1 MDETTLKPIRGA
13 QYVRMSTE
21 HQQYSTQNQ
30 SDKLLEYAVTRDIE
44 IVRTYSDEGRSGLTL
59 GGRSGLQQLI
69 ADVESGNADFSV
81 ILVYDV
87 SRWGRFQDADES
99 AYWEYRLKQMDIRVI
114 YVAEQFENDGSPVST
129 IVKGVKRAMAG
140 EYSRELSAKVFS
152 GQCRLIDLGY
162 RQGGVAG
169 FGLRRLLIDQHGNF
183 KAVLQSGERKSL
195 QTDRVVLVPGPE
207 HEVRLVNEM
216 YRWLID
222 EDMGVTAIAHRLNSQ
237 GIRSPHGAPWR
248 FSTVNKVLTDEK
260 YIGNNIFNRSSY
272 KLSKKRIDNPPEMW
286 VRRDGAFES
295 IVPPEVFYEAQL
307 KLAKRSAGHTDAE
320 LIQRLRLLYEHHGKL
335 SSVII
340 NEAPDVPGSAAIAR
354 RFGGMHRVYEQVGY
368 KPDKSLEH
376 IDTSRNLRDL
386 YPAVLAQA
394 QDAITASGGSIRQQG
409 KSNVLI
415 LNDELAIKLLL
426 VRCHSQD
433 NERKR
438 WVIKLSPAKVE
449 ADLTLV
455 VRLDESNTTPLDYYL
470 LPHLV
475 FRLSRVLVTDKNEAN
490 YESFRF
496 ETLDLLYSFAR
507 RTSIREL
514 VNVPKDSERRVS
526 SC

>member
-30 SDKLLEYAVTRDIE
+30 SDKLLEYAVTHDIE
-44 IVRTYSDEGRSGLTL
+44 IVRTYSDEGRSGLSI

-69 ADVESGNADFSV
+69 ADVEFGNADFTV

-99 AYWEYRLKQMDIRVI
+99 AYWEYRLKQMHMRII
-114 YVAEQFENDGSPVST
+114 YVAEQFDNDGSPVST

-162 RQGGVAG
+162 RQGGLAG
-169 FGLRRLLIDQHGNF
+169 FGLRRVLIDQHGNF

-195 QTDRVVLVPGPE
+195 QTDRVVLVPGPDD
-207 HEVRLVNEM
+207 EVSLVNEM

-222 EDMGVTAIAHRLNSQ
+222 EEMGVTAIAHRLNNQ
-237 GIRSPHGAPWR
+237 GIPSHQGTPWNYG
-248 FSTVNKVLTDEK
+248 TVRKVLTDEK
-260 YIGNNIFNRSSY
+260 YIGNNIYNRSSG
-272 KLSKKRIDNPPEMW
+272 KLSKKRVDNPREIW

-295 IVPPEVFYEAQL
+295 IVPPEVFYRAQL
-307 KLAKRSAGHTDAE
+307 ILAKRAAGQTDAE
-320 LIQRLRLLYEHHGKL
+320 LLERLRLLYQHHGKL

-340 NEAPDVPGSAAIAR
+340 NEAPDIPGAASIAR
-354 RFGGMHRVYEQVGY
+354 RFGGMPRVYEQVGY
-368 KPDKSLEH
+368 KPEKSLTH
-376 IDTSRNLRDL
+376 INTSRTLRDL
-386 YPAVLAQA
+386 YPALLQETR
-394 QDAITASGGSIRQQG
+394 DAITASGGSIQQQG
-409 KSNVLI
+409 KSDVMI
-415 LNDELAIKLLL
+415 LNDELSIKLLL

-433 NERKR
+433 NGRRR
-438 WVIKLSPAKVE
+438 WVIKLAPAKFE
-449 ADLTLV
+449 ADVTLAI
-455 VRLDESNTTPLDYYL
+455 RLNESNTTPLDYYL
-470 LPHLV
+470 LPQLV
-475 FRLSRVLVTDKNEAN
+475 FRLNRVRVTDKNEAN

-496 ETLDLLYSFAR
+496 ETLDLLYSFAK

-514 VNVPKDSERRVS
+514 ANMPGINDRRFS